1 MKLRVIEDPNPTLAR
16 TWADRVLWIIVL
28 VVLLSSAAVALSA
41 GTITVRPTAVTGT
54 TAHLAIAPTEKYV
67 ECPFCHYVYAA
78 TVKDGNFTFRD
89 HDYVRLVMT
98 VDSYFETCVVTYFKH
113 IGDAIQR
120 MRELGSGRI
129 VTVKPELKKEK

>member
-1 MKLRVIEDPNPTLAR
+1 
-16 TWADRVLWIIVL
+16 
-28 VVLLSSAAVALSA
+28 
-41 GTITVRPTAVTGT
+41 
-54 TAHLAIAPTEKYV
+54 
-67 ECPFCHYVYAA
+67 
-78 TVKDGNFTFRD
+78 
-89 HDYVRLVMT
+89 MT